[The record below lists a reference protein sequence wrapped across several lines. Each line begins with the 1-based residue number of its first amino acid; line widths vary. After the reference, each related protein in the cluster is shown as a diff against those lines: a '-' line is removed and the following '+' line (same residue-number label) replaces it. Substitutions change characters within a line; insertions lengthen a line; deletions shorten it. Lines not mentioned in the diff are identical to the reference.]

1 MTHIQ
6 QRRED
11 AATWTSVNPVLYEG
25 EAGHELDT
33 GKWKLGDGVTAW
45 VDLDYK
51 AGVDSVA
58 GKTGIVTLDIDDVD
72 GAAPLASP
80 AFTGT
85 PSAPTPLLSSDSTR
99 LATTEFVKEVLLAAH
114 PVGDIKYTTNSA
126 NPSTYIG
133 GTWEAYGEGL
143 VLVGVDAGQTEFDT
157 VGETGGVKEV
167 TLTAAQSGL
176 PAHDHDVTDP
186 GHQHANPGAE
196 ASPFFSEIGPS
207 YGVTIPSTEVTSVA
221 ATGLTVDAVA
231 AAPAAEA
238 HTNLQP
244 YGVVYI
250 WRRTA

>member
-1 MTHIQ
+1 MTHIL
-6 QRRED
+6 QRRDE
-11 AATWTSVNPVLYEG
+11 AATWTSVDPVLMEG
-25 EAGHELDT
+25 EAGHETDT
-33 GKWKLGDGVTAW
+33 GKWKLGDGITAW
-45 VDLDYK
+45 TALPYK
-51 AGVDSVA
+51 GGVDSVA
-58 GKTGIVTLDIDDVD
+58 GKTGVVTLEVADVSD
-72 GAAPLASP
+72 AAPLASP
-80 AFTGT
+80 TFTGT
-85 PSAPTPLLSSDSTR
+85 PSAPTPLLSNDSTR
-99 LATTEFVKEVLLAAH
+99 LATTEFVKAVLLAAH
-114 PVGDIKYTTNSA
+114 PVGDIKYTTNAA

-143 VLVGVDAGQTEFDT
+143 VLVGFDAGQTEFDT
-157 VGETGGVKEV
+157 IGETGGVKEV

-186 GHQHANPGAE
+186 GHKHANPGAE
-196 ASPFFSEIGPS
+196 ASTFFSDIGFS
-207 YGVTIPSTEVTSVA
+207 YGVTVPSTEETSVA